1 MRNAV
6 SVGGDSDTMACIAGG
21 IAEAYYGV
29 PENLIDKAFEILPQ
43 SLTEEVELFLK
54 KLKE

>member
-1 MRNAV
+1 MPFPSEATA
-6 SVGGDSDTMACIAGG
+6 TMACIAGG

-43 SLTEEVELFLK
+43 SLTERWNCFE